1 MSYVAVMLLL
11 YPFWPF
17 LASFFVMLATLDI
30 RSQNRRPVPR
40 LSASLLHCRHKE
52 IHEQNFENR
61 QTSTS

>member
-30 RSQNRRPVPR
+30 HSQNRRPVPR
-40 LSASLLHCRHKE
+40 LSAFPLALPSQRD
-52 IHEQNFENR
+52 
-61 QTSTS
+61 T